1 MPCKIAEDLTS
12 RRDGKVGQSGNFGN
26 STALGLSVYAH
37 VKLDCAHVFDRET
50 GDAGVKKIEDDVG
63 NMLEY
68 LIGVDGGGTGTRVRV
83 ERLDGMELGRGSAG
97 PSGLI
102 HGAGKAWAAVLD
114 AVSRAFSEAGVGRPA
129 LDKLGVGLGMAG
141 VHNPQWAAEFTE
153 SNPGFG
159 AIAVATDA
167 YCTLLGAH
175 QGKPGAIIAIGTG
188 SVGEILLPDG
198 TRREVGGWGFPVGDE
213 ASGAWLGLQSINH
226 VQRVFDGRRPS
237 SDFARAV
244 IEFCGGDSAG
254 LFRWLAQANQT
265 AYAQLAPLVIRY
277 APQDEAAHNMMVK
290 AGQEI
295 AEIASALDPSG
306 LLPIALCGGLAA
318 PMSDYLPEQLRAR
331 VVKPHADASAGALQL
346 IRQSVK
352 GL

>member
-1 MPCKIAEDLTS
+1 
-12 RRDGKVGQSGNFGN
+12 
-26 STALGLSVYAH
+26 
-37 VKLDCAHVFDRET
+37 
-50 GDAGVKKIEDDVG
+50 
-63 NMLEY
+63 MLEY
-68 LIGVDGGGTGTRVRV
+68 LIGVDGGGTGTRVRI
-83 ERLDGMELGRGSAG
+83 ERLDGMELGRGNAG
-97 PSGLI
+97 PSGLM
-102 HGAGKAWAAVLD
+102 HGAAKAWAAVLD
-114 AVSRAFSEAGVGRPA
+114 AVNRAFVEAGVARPV
-129 LDKLGVGLGMAG
+129 LEKMGIGLGLAG
-141 VHNPQWAAEFTE
+141 VHNPQWAAEFT
-153 SNPGFG
+153 SKNPGFG

-188 SVGEILLPDG
+188 SVGEALLPDG
-198 TRREVGGWGFPVGDE
+198 TRREVGGWGFPASDE
-213 ASGAWLGLQSINH
+213 ASGAWLGLHSINH

-237 SDFARAV
+237 GDFARAV
-244 IEFCGGDSAG
+244 IKFCGGDRAS
-254 LFRWLAQANQT
+254 LYLWLAHANQT
-265 AYAQLAPLVIRY
+265 TYAQLAPLVIQY

-295 AEIASALDPSG
+295 AEISAALDPPG

-331 VVKPHADASAGALQL
+331 VAKPHADAAAGALQL